1 VSSDRPILREDL
13 TVLLSSALG
22 QEKSEEVVV
31 SAARELGYAPST
43 SYSADETRA
52 IFERLSLVAGLV
64 GVVARFAISRGDVE
78 KLAARARPSQQQK
91 VASPKPT
98 ATDLI
103 PLLAPAIGVEKARE
117 AIENG
122 CARLGLD
129 PKSLTSEN
137 AIAVL
142 DLLAKAE
149 GIVGVVA
156 RFAKARYLLSS
167 GS

>member
-1 VSSDRPILREDL
+1 MSVDRPIAREDL

-31 SAARELGYAPST
+31 SAAREIGLPPGS
-43 SYSADETRA
+43 SYSAEEVRG
-52 IFERLSLVAGLV
+52 IFERLSLADGLV

-78 KLAARARPSQQQK
+78 KLANKARPSGPHRVSQPSSS
-91 VASPKPT
+91 AI
-98 ATDLI
+98 DLI

-117 AIENG
+117 AIESG
-122 CARLGLD
+122 AARLGLD
-129 PKSLTSEN
+129 AKSLTHDQALS
-137 AIAVL
+137 VL

-156 RFAKARYLLSS
+156 RFAKARFLLST
-167 GS
+167 